1 MARKAVS
8 TPPSKKAPSRSPI
21 LTRTRTKKVS
31 QELIEES
38 KPEKKK
44 EEVKSELENDE
55 IELPSDSDSSD
66 DAEELQGFESA
77 DDEENKE
84 QDNVTKTKHTVHT
97 VTKPVETAKKKSS
110 KPSSKSKHGVIYVG
124 RLPHGFEEKELKKYF
139 SQFGEIVRLRL
150 SRNKKTGKS
159 KHYAF
164 IEFEHAEVAKI
175 AAETM
180 NNYLLFEHLLQCAV
194 VPAEKVHENLFQGAN
209 SKYKPVPWS
218 KIAQLKN
225 DRPKSKARW
234 EKLQKK
240 YQDQNQK
247 RLQKLKQHNIDYDLS
262 AL

>member
-8 TPPSKKAPSRSPI
+8 TPPSKKVPSRSPI
-21 LTRTRTKKVS
+21 LTRTRSKKVS
-31 QELIEES
+31 QELRDES
-38 KPEKKK
+38 KLEKKK
-44 EEVKSELENDE
+44 EEIKSELENDE

-66 DAEELQGFESA
+66 DADELEGFESA
-77 DDEENKE
+77 DDEDGRE
-84 QDNVTKTKHTVHT
+84 QGGVTKTKHTVHT
-97 VTKPVETAKKKSS
+97 VTKPVQSTDKSTS
-110 KPSSKSKHGVIYVG
+110 KPSAKSKHGVIYVG
-124 RLPHGFEEKELKKYF
+124 RLPHGFEERELKKYF
-139 SQFGEIVRLRL
+139 SQFGEITRLRL
-150 SRNKKTGKS
+150 SRNKKTGNS

-194 VPAEKVHENLFQGAN
+194 LPAEKVHENLFQGAN

-225 DRPKSKARW
+225 DKPKSKARW
-234 EKLQKK
+234 EKLQEK
-240 YQDQNQK
+240 YQEQNKK